1 MLAFLIWISVLLSS
15 FIDNVPFTVLMIPVC
30 QNIATLLGVTQW
42 PLLYGM
48 LVGTGMG
55 GNMTPVG
62 ATANV
67 FACGILEKHGY
78 KVQLKEYMKLGV
90 PFSVVAV
97 ATTHILLQLLWL

>member
-1 MLAFLIWISVLLSS
+1 
-15 FIDNVPFTVLMIPVC
+15 
-30 QNIATLLGVTQW
+30 
-42 PLLYGM
+42 
-48 LVGTGMG
+48 
-55 GNMTPVG
+55 MTPVG